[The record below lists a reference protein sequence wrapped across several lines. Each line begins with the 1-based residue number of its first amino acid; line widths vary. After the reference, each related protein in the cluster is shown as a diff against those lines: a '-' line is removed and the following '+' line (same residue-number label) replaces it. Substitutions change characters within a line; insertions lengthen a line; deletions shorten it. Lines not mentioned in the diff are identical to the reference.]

1 MTAHVPEQL
10 ARLTDAEKVAL
21 TAGDGAWK
29 TDAVPRAGVR
39 SVRLGDGPHGVRRP
53 HEGAGL
59 SMFDS
64 HPATCFPT
72 AAALGASWN
81 PALLREVGEA
91 LGREAIS
98 QGLGVLLGP
107 GVNLKRTPV
116 GGRNFEYF
124 SEDPLVSARLG
135 AAWVAGVQ
143 STGVGASLKHFAANN
158 TESRRYGVDAVVDE
172 RALRELYLP
181 AFEHI
186 VTTERPAT
194 VMAAYNKLNGEHCT
208 ENRWLLHDVLR
219 TEWGF
224 EGVVVSDWGASWD
237 RTLSIPAGCDLT
249 MPGLGRSDDRYVLG
263 ALEAGTLPRDELDR
277 SAARILALAA
287 RYGRAGRRFGLR
299 SRQPVDLAS
308 HHQLARRASAAGTV
322 LLKNDG
328 GLLPLAATGRV
339 AVIGRM
345 AAEPRFQGAGS
356 SHVVPTRGETLL
368 TALRQEVGLAVEY
381 APGYAGDHD
390 SATDAQIAEAQR
402 DALAP
407 DTAIVVVG
415 LPETYETEGVDRSH
429 LRLPGAHDRLVRAVL
444 SVNPR
449 TVVVLQTG
457 SPVQLPWRHDAPAIV
472 EGYLGGQAGGRALAD
487 VLLGRAEPAGRL
499 AETFP
504 EHYDDH
510 PVSRL
515 HDGPATL
522 EYRESLYVGYRY
534 FDSAHEDVAYCF
546 GHGLSYTSFAWSDV
560 EVIEGEAGTG
570 EGADAAHP
578 SVEVRLTVTNTGE
591 RRGVE
596 VVQLYVHDEESSLF
610 RPEHELRGF
619 ARAELEPGESA
630 ELGIALD
637 RRSFALWN
645 PAAGGWVLEAGGFE
659 LRLGRSSRDIL
670 WRGRVGRAG
679 GGSGSGDAP
688 EPAAD
693 ADGSPREADPY
704 RSPSRATGF
713 PAAAFEALLGRPLP
727 PNLPDLP
734 GGFTLDT
741 AIRDMQGVTAARIL
755 FRVMHRQA
763 LKTLGAPPGRA
774 VDEAAGDVV
783 AQLNF
788 RMLPTVSDTL
798 IGRRGA
804 RRLLRVVN
812 RLAKL
817 GGSARKGRAER
828 RAGR

>member
-1 MTAHVPEQL
+1 MTAHDPEQL
-10 ARLTDAEKVAL
+10 PRLTDAEKVGL

-81 PALLREVGEA
+81 PGLLREVGEA
-91 LGREAIS
+91 LGREATS
-98 QGLGVLLGP
+98 QGIGVLLGP

-224 EGVVVSDWGASWD
+224 LGVVVSDWGASWD
-237 RTLSIPAGCDLT
+237 RKISIPAGCDLT

-263 ALEAGTLPRDELDR
+263 ALEAGTLPRDALDR
-277 SAARILALAA
+277 AAERILALAA
-287 RYGRAGRRFGLR
+287 RHGRAGRRFGLR
-299 SRQPVDLAS
+299 ARQPVDLAA
-308 HHQLARRASAAGTV
+308 HHELARRASAAGTV

-328 GLLPLAATGRV
+328 GLLPLAGTGRV

-356 SHVVPTRGETLL
+356 SHVVPTRVETLL
-368 TALRQEVGLAVEY
+368 TALRQERGLEVEY
-381 APGYAGDHD
+381 AVGYDGDHD

-402 DALAP
+402 VALAA

-449 TVVVLQTG
+449 TVVVLQNG

-472 EGYLGGQAGGRALAD
+472 EGYLGGQAGGIALAD

-534 FDSAHEDVAYCF
+534 FDSAHEDVAFCF

-560 EVIEGEAGTG
+560 EVVAGDG
-570 EGADAAHP
+570 GDPAQPE
-578 SVEVRLTVTNTGE
+578 VEVRVTVTNTGE
-591 RRGVE
+591 RHGVE

-619 ARAELEPGESA
+619 ARAELEPGESTR
-630 ELGIALD
+630 LGITLD
-637 RRSFALWN
+637 RRSFAFWN
-645 PAAGGWVLEAGGFE
+645 PAGGGWMLEAGGFE

-670 WRGRVGRAG
+670 WRGRVDLAGDG
-679 GGSGSGDAP
+679 GGDGDGDAAVVD
-688 EPAAD
+688 AASG
-693 ADGSPREADPY
+693 APRPDPY

-713 PAAAFEALLGRPLP
+713 PAAAFEALLGRSLP

-812 RLAKL
+812 RLARL
-817 GGSARKGRAER
+817 GGSARKGRAAR

>member
-1 MTAHVPEQL
+1 MTAHDPEQL
-10 ARLTDAEKVAL
+10 PRLTDAEKVGL

-59 SMFDS
+59 SLFDS

-81 PALLREVGEA
+81 PGLLREVGEA
-91 LGREAIS
+91 LGREATS
-98 QGLGVLLGP
+98 QGIGVLLGP

-237 RTLSIPAGCDLT
+237 RTISIPAGCDLT

-263 ALEAGTLPRDELDR
+263 ALAAGTLPRDALDR
-277 SAARILALAA
+277 AAERILALAA
-287 RYGRAGRRFGLR
+287 RHGRAGRRFGLR
-299 SRQPVDLAS
+299 ARQPVDLAA
-308 HHQLARRASAAGTV
+308 HHELARRASAAGTV

-328 GLLPLAATGRV
+328 GLLPLAGTGRV

-356 SHVVPTRGETLL
+356 SHVVPTRVETLL
-368 TALRQEVGLAVEY
+368 TALRQERGLEVEY
-381 APGYAGDHD
+381 AVGYDGDHD

-402 DALAP
+402 VAVAA

-444 SVNPR
+444 AVNPR
-449 TVVVLQTG
+449 TVVVLQNG
-457 SPVQLPWRHDAPAIV
+457 SPVQLPWRHDAPAVV
-472 EGYLGGQAGGRALAD
+472 EGYLGGQAGGIALAD

-534 FDSAHEDVAYCF
+534 FDSAHEDVAFCF
-546 GHGLSYTSFAWSDV
+546 GHGLSYTTFDWSDV
-560 EVIEGEAGTG
+560 EVVEGDGG
-570 EGADAAHP
+570 DPAHP
-578 SVEVRLTVTNTGE
+578 EIEVRVTVTNTGK

-630 ELGIALD
+630 RLGITLD
-637 RRSFALWN
+637 RRSFAFWN
-645 PAAGGWVLEAGGFE
+645 PAGGGWMLEAGGFE

-670 WRGRVGRAG
+670 WRGRVDLAGDG
-679 GGSGSGDAP
+679 GGDGDGDAAVVD
-688 EPAAD
+688 AASG
-693 ADGSPREADPY
+693 APRPDPY

-713 PAAAFEALLGRPLP
+713 PAAAFEALLGRSLP

-817 GGSARKGRAER
+817 GGSARKGRAAR